1 MSYKFKRYPTW
12 EEIKDDLDKEDLV
25 KIINNSIGS
34 TIEESLF
41 DFISEYYEMVEDID
55 YDRAYDEYREDMMY
69 EQQR

>member
-12 EEIKDDLDKEDLV
+12 EEIKDSLDREDLV
-25 KIINNSIGS
+25 KIINNAIGS

-41 DFISEYYEMVEDID
+41 DFISKYYEMVEDID

>member
-12 EEIKDDLDKEDLV
+12 DEIKDDLNREDLV

-41 DFISEYYEMVEDID
+41 DFISKYYEMVEDID